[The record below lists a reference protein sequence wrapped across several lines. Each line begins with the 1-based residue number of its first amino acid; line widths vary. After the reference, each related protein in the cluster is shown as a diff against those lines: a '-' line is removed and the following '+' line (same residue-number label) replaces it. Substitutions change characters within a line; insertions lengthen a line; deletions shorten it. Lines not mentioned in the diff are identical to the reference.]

1 MANTYNSAT
10 SWTSAP
16 GYPTYPAMVAPV
28 PVTNASEDDTV
39 SEEPVAPTKMTDFLK
54 LNAATGSM
62 PVGFELPAT
71 YTGAN
76 DGVLGLGPSNTAGG
90 TNYVDVLYLNKLIS
104 QPVMS
109 ISFVIGTGGGTT
121 MVFGEQPAKTLYTGT
136 LTAFAS

>member
-1 MANTYNSAT
+1 
-10 SWTSAP
+10 
-16 GYPTYPAMVAPV
+16 
-28 PVTNASEDDTV
+28 
-39 SEEPVAPTKMTDFLK
+39 MTDFLK

-104 QPVMS
+104 TPVMS
-109 ISFVIGTGGGTT
+109 ISFVQGKGTT
-121 MVFGEQPAKTLYTGT
+121 MVFGEQPAKTLYVGN

>member
-1 MANTYNSAT
+1 MAQTYNSDN
-10 SWTSAP
+10 SWTSAL

-28 PVTNASEDDTV
+28 PVTAASEDGT
-39 SEEPVAPTKMTDFLK
+39 EPVAPTKMTDFLT

-62 PVGFELPAT
+62 PIGFELPAT

-76 DGVLGLGPSNTAGG
+76 DGVLGLGPSNTAGS

-109 ISFVIGTGGGTT
+109 ISFVQGKGTT